1 VLIATLFLSRWAGD
15 AEAWS
20 IRRVAQV
27 ELRRPPTAIDLRQSW
42 RSQLWVRLID
52 RNMWTGI
59 VYLFVPF
66 PLGIA
71 SSVALVT
78 LSSVAGAFAVAP
90 LFMTLTDSPIH
101 FGGVIPDIETVR
113 GSLVLVP
120 IGVTAFLIEVH
131 LVSAASALHAT
142 WARLMLAS
150 RGSAILPLPAVNEPN
165 SPSSSGGPSGFPPV
179 PSSDL
184 SPDVSSNV
192 QSNRSVDPSGSAFAP
207 GAQTAG
213 LASLTPRERE
223 VLELIARGH
232 SNAEIAETF
241 VLSEGTIKTYV
252 KRVLSKFEVRD
263 RTQAAVFAYDAGFVR
278 PSDLGR
284 GSEPVPIERYRAG

>member
-1 VLIATLFLSRWAGD
+1 
-15 AEAWS
+15 
-20 IRRVAQV
+20 
-27 ELRRPPTAIDLRQSW
+27 
-42 RSQLWVRLID
+42 
-52 RNMWTGI
+52 
-59 VYLFVPF
+59 
-66 PLGIA
+66 
-71 SSVALVT
+71 
-78 LSSVAGAFAVAP
+78 
-90 LFMTLTDSPIH
+90 MTLTDLPIH
-101 FGGVIPDIETVR
+101 FGGVIPDIEAVR
-113 GSLVLVP
+113 DSLVLVP

-131 LVSAASALHAT
+131 LVSVASALHAT
-142 WARLMLAS
+142 WARSMLAS
-150 RGSAILPLPAVNEPN
+150 RGSAISPLPAVNEPT
-165 SPSSSGGPSGFPPV
+165 SPSPSGRPSGFSPV

-213 LASLTPRERE
+213 LASLTPRERG

-241 VLSEGTIKTYV
+241 VLSEGTIKTHV
-252 KRVLSKFEVRD
+252 KRVLSKLEVRD
-263 RTQAAVFAYDAGFVR
+263 RTQAVVFAYDAGFVR